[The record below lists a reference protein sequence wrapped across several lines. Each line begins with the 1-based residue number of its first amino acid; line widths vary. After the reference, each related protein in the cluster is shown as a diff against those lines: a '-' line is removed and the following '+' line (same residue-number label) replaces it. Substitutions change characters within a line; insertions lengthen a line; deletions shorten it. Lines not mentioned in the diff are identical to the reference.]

1 MSLMGNLYV
10 GNSGLQTAQMALNTT
25 AHNMANMDTEGFTRQ
40 QVSLGTRSYLTL
52 DRKLEPIAW
61 TQVGNGVYYNNCK
74 QVRSVFLDAA
84 YRQESGRYSFYDT
97 SLKALEEITDTI
109 SKISDYSHRALLIN
123 YYVNGMTWEMTAE
136 VMGFEVRT
144 IYRMHDDALEEI
156 EKILC
161 Q

>member
-1 MSLMGNLYV
+1 VLSD
-10 GNSGLQTAQMALNTT
+10 A
-25 AHNMANMDTEGFTRQ
+25 
-40 QVSLGTRSYLTL
+40 RSYLLRYGDLKLYIAAKRREIETL
-52 DRKLEPIAW
+52 RESLLPQSVDYTGVTVQHSPSDHYAEIMAQIDQIERKIQDQTTEA
-61 TQVGNGVYYNNCK
+61 
-74 QVRSVFLDAA
+74 
-84 YRQESGRYSFYDT
+84 
-97 SLKALEEITDTI
+97 LKALEEITDTI

>member
-1 MSLMGNLYV
+1 MLSD
-10 GNSGLQTAQMALNTT
+10 A
-25 AHNMANMDTEGFTRQ
+25 
-40 QVSLGTRSYLTL
+40 RSYLLRYGDLKLYIAAKRREIETL
-52 DRKLEPIAW
+52 RESLLPQSVDYTGVTVQHSPSDHYAEIMAQIDQIERKIQDQTTEA
-61 TQVGNGVYYNNCK
+61 
-74 QVRSVFLDAA
+74 
-84 YRQESGRYSFYDT
+84 
-97 SLKALEEITDTI
+97 LKALEEITDTI

-136 VMGFEVRT
+136 VMGFAVRT

>member
-1 MSLMGNLYV
+1 MPSD
-10 GNSGLQTAQMALNTT
+10 A
-25 AHNMANMDTEGFTRQ
+25 
-40 QVSLGTRSYLTL
+40 RSYLLRYGDLKLYIAAKRREIETL
-52 DRKLEPIAW
+52 RESLLPQSVDYTGVTVQHSPSDHYAEIMAQIDQIERKIQGQTTEA
-61 TQVGNGVYYNNCK
+61 
-74 QVRSVFLDAA
+74 
-84 YRQESGRYSFYDT
+84 
-97 SLKALEEITDTI
+97 LKALEEITDTI

>member
-1 MSLMGNLYV
+1 MLSD
-10 GNSGLQTAQMALNTT
+10 A
-25 AHNMANMDTEGFTRQ
+25 
-40 QVSLGTRSYLTL
+40 RSYLLRYGDLKLYIAAKRREIETL
-52 DRKLEPIAW
+52 RESLLPQSVDYTGVTVQHSPSDHYAEIMAQIDQIERKIQDQTTEA
-61 TQVGNGVYYNNCK
+61 
-74 QVRSVFLDAA
+74 
-84 YRQESGRYSFYDT
+84 
-97 SLKALEEITDTI
+97 LKALEEITDTN

>member
-1 MSLMGNLYV
+1 MLSD
-10 GNSGLQTAQMALNTT
+10 A
-25 AHNMANMDTEGFTRQ
+25 
-40 QVSLGTRSYLTL
+40 RSYLLRYGDLKLYIAAKRREIETL
-52 DRKLEPIAW
+52 RESLLPQSVDYTGVTVQHSPSDHYAEIMAQIDQIERKIQDQTTEA
-61 TQVGNGVYYNNCK
+61 
-74 QVRSVFLDAA
+74 
-84 YRQESGRYSFYDT
+84 
-97 SLKALEEITDTI
+97 LKALEEITDTI

>member
-1 MSLMGNLYV
+1 MLSD
-10 GNSGLQTAQMALNTT
+10 A
-25 AHNMANMDTEGFTRQ
+25 
-40 QVSLGTRSYLTL
+40 RSYLLRYGDLKLYIAAKRREIETL
-52 DRKLEPIAW
+52 RESLLPQSVDYTGVTVQHSPSDHYAEIMAQIDQIERKIQDQTTEA
-61 TQVGNGVYYNNCK
+61 
-74 QVRSVFLDAA
+74 
-84 YRQESGRYSFYDT
+84 
-97 SLKALEEITDTI
+97 LKALEEITDTI

-144 IYRMHDDALEEI
+144 IYKMHDDALEEI

>member
-1 MSLMGNLYV
+1 MLSD
-10 GNSGLQTAQMALNTT
+10 A
-25 AHNMANMDTEGFTRQ
+25 
-40 QVSLGTRSYLTL
+40 RSYLLRYGDLKLYIAAKRREIETL
-52 DRKLEPIAW
+52 RESLLPQSADYTGVTVQHSPSDHYAEIMAQIDQIERKIQDQTTEA
-61 TQVGNGVYYNNCK
+61 
-74 QVRSVFLDAA
+74 
-84 YRQESGRYSFYDT
+84 
-97 SLKALEEITDTI
+97 LKALEEITDTI

-144 IYRMHDDALEEI
+144 IYKMHDDALEEI